1 MNVELLEV
9 EKKHLL
15 SLKKEVDQAL
25 FVKIDDDFKIKY
37 AHDAVHIEGE
47 NSITLAEAYTLQ
59 KVSTEKRISELEQ
72 KELLNHIKAYDPV
85 RDEALK
91 GTVVSEDLIK
101 DVHQQILED
110 IMPGGLYR
118 QVNIGLKGQH
128 QPPDYVKVYDRM
140 KKLINDL
147 EFSFKGT
154 AIEKAAYIHLTIGKI
169 HPFID
174 GNGRLGR
181 LMMNYYLIQND
192 YLPISISDNDKE
204 AYFAALDQFKIQ
216 KSMTKMVDLIVEL
229 LLERYNEVNQKLH

>member
-47 NSITLAEAYTLQ
+47 NS
-59 KVSTEKRISELEQ
+59 TEKRISELEQ
-72 KELLNHIKAYDPV
+72 KELLNHIKAYDHV